1 MLLDLVHKG
10 KKKKQPLLIV
20 FPRIL
25 ILLLVLFTSV
35 STHNVTSFICIG
47 SLDGNDALDLFK
59 ANFHNLSLNLIKFYG
74 NLSGVIF
81 LVYMN
86 FIRSSNGY
94 LNLEAC
100 KCCCRDIF
108 FFLTQ
113 NHTVKLPHIRLEG
126 LLMKR
131 KMKGEK

>member
-47 SLDGNDALDLFK
+47 SLDGNEALDLFK

-81 LVYMN
+81 LVHMN
-86 FIRSSNGY
+86 FYTLVQQVTSTWKLVNAVAG
-94 LNLEAC
+94 
-100 KCCCRDIF
+100 IF
-108 FFLTQ
+108 FFCDP
-113 NHTVKLPHIRLEG
+113 KPHC
-126 LLMKR
+126 
-131 KMKGEK
+131 